1 MKKEWVNL
9 DVDNYQ
15 IISQIILVL
24 GITIN
29 NCPQHTGETMEDKT
43 IDKIAILAKLS
54 AISDMQLK
62 LQQDRNQL
70 EEELREIE
78 ADEGKSNHN

>member
-1 MKKEWVNL
+1 MTAIP
-9 DVDNYQ
+9 NYPSLQ
-15 IISQIILVL
+15 LE
-24 GITIN
+24 IN
-29 NCPQHTGETMEDKT
+29 TGEKMDDKV

-54 AISDMQLK
+54 AISDIQLK

-78 ADEGKSNHN
+78 EYERKSNHH

>member
-1 MKKEWVNL
+1 MN
-9 DVDNYQ
+9 
-15 IISQIILVL
+15 
-24 GITIN
+24 
-29 NCPQHTGETMEDKT
+29 DKI

-54 AISDMQLK
+54 AISDIQLK

-78 ADEGKSNHN
+78 EYERKSNHQLNQKAYHKNNGLIYCLN

>member
-1 MKKEWVNL
+1 MTAIP
-9 DVDNYQ
+9 NYPSLQ
-15 IISQIILVL
+15 LE
-24 GITIN
+24 IN
-29 NCPQHTGETMEDKT
+29 TGEKMDDKI

-54 AISDMQLK
+54 AISDIQLK

-78 ADEGKSNHN
+78 EYERKSNHH

>member
-1 MKKEWVNL
+1 
-9 DVDNYQ
+9 
-15 IISQIILVL
+15 
-24 GITIN
+24 
-29 NCPQHTGETMEDKT
+29 MEDKT

-70 EEELREIE
+70 GEELREIE
-78 ADEGKSNHN
+78 ADERKSNNH

>member
-1 MKKEWVNL
+1 
-9 DVDNYQ
+9 
-15 IISQIILVL
+15 
-24 GITIN
+24 
-29 NCPQHTGETMEDKT
+29 MEDKV

-54 AISDMQLK
+54 AISDIQLK

-78 ADEGKSNHN
+78 ADERKSNHN

>member
-1 MKKEWVNL
+1 
-9 DVDNYQ
+9 
-15 IISQIILVL
+15 
-24 GITIN
+24 
-29 NCPQHTGETMEDKT
+29 MEDKT

>member
-1 MKKEWVNL
+1 
-9 DVDNYQ
+9 
-15 IISQIILVL
+15 
-24 GITIN
+24 
-29 NCPQHTGETMEDKT
+29 MEDKT

-70 EEELREIE
+70 EEELREIK
-78 ADEGKSNHN
+78 ADERKSNHN

>member
-1 MKKEWVNL
+1 MN
-9 DVDNYQ
+9 
-15 IISQIILVL
+15 
-24 GITIN
+24 
-29 NCPQHTGETMEDKT
+29 DKI

-54 AISDMQLK
+54 AISDIQLK

-78 ADEGKSNHN
+78 EDERKSNHN

>member
-1 MKKEWVNL
+1 MN
-9 DVDNYQ
+9 
-15 IISQIILVL
+15 
-24 GITIN
+24 
-29 NCPQHTGETMEDKT
+29 DKI

-54 AISDMQLK
+54 AISDIQLK

-78 ADEGKSNHN
+78 ADERKSNHH

>member
-1 MKKEWVNL
+1 
-9 DVDNYQ
+9 
-15 IISQIILVL
+15 VL

-70 EEELREIE
+70 GEELREIE
-78 ADEGKSNHN
+78 ADERKSNNH

>member
-1 MKKEWVNL
+1 M
-9 DVDNYQ
+9 D
-15 IISQIILVL
+15 
-24 GITIN
+24 
-29 NCPQHTGETMEDKT
+29 DKT

-54 AISDMQLK
+54 AISDIQLK

-78 ADEGKSNHN
+78 ADERKNNHH

>member
-1 MKKEWVNL
+1 L
-9 DVDNYQ
+9 TAIPNYPSLQ
-15 IISQIILVL
+15 LE
-24 GITIN
+24 IN
-29 NCPQHTGETMEDKT
+29 TGEKMDDKV

-54 AISDMQLK
+54 AISDIQLK

-78 ADEGKSNHN
+78 EYERKSNHH

>member
-1 MKKEWVNL
+1 MTAIP
-9 DVDNYQ
+9 NYPSLQ
-15 IISQIILVL
+15 LE
-24 GITIN
+24 IN
-29 NCPQHTGETMEDKT
+29 TGEKMNDKT

-54 AISDMQLK
+54 AISDIQLK

-78 ADEGKSNHN
+78 EYERKSNHH

>member
-1 MKKEWVNL
+1 
-9 DVDNYQ
+9 
-15 IISQIILVL
+15 
-24 GITIN
+24 
-29 NCPQHTGETMEDKT
+29 MEDKI

-78 ADEGKSNHN
+78 ADERKSNHN